1 MTDELEN
8 LISSKPWGHWSPRSL
23 AVAISA
29 AGYSRAPSAE
39 GRLQIALRDLFEI
52 IERIDIRHMVGE
64 RTAVRVKEQ
73 ARAAL
78 RGEP

>member
-1 MTDELEN
+1 MEHVLESDARAAWN
-8 LISSKPWGHWSPRSL
+8 LAMRR
-23 AVAISA
+23 V
-29 AGYSRAPSAE
+29 PSAE

-52 IERIDIRHMVGE
+52 IERIDIRQMVGE

>member
-1 MTDELEN
+1 MLSNREM
-8 LISSKPWGHWSPRSL
+8 
-23 AVAISA
+23 AIE
-29 AGYSRAPSAE
+29 YWNRRAPSAE
-39 GRLQIALRDLFEI
+39 GWLQIALRDLFEI
-52 IERIDIRHMVGE
+52 IERIDIRQMVGE